1 MTPEAAKVEELIR
14 QTVASFISHSHAL
27 QITCQESKNGDATWV
42 MRSHPEDEPKIVGTN
57 GSHIKALTFLVETLG
72 LSQAKDYKF
81 QFVTERHNPT
91 RKTKAA

>member
-14 QTVASFISHSHAL
+14 ETCAAFISHPNAL

-57 GSHIKALTFLVETLG
+57 GCHIKALTFLVGMLG
-72 LSQAKDYKF
+72 LIEGKDYEF
-81 QFVTERHNPT
+81 EFVTERHNPT
-91 RKTKAA
+91 RKTKSA